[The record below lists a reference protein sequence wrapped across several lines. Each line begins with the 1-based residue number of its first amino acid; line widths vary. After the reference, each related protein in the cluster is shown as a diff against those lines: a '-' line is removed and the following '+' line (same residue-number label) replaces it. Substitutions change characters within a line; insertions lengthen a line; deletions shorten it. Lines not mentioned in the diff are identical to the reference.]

1 MNLKGLIQ
9 RELVEGMTEKELASA
24 IGVSLQ
30 TIDNILTDK
39 FPEDPARWE
48 KFARYFREDVD
59 FLRTGGSTHSIT
71 ILNLSGRTRQSN
83 AGRIR
88 RIPLLNW
95 HQMDQLVRST
105 LPPGVIHADATVE
118 TTDVSGKR
126 TVAVKV
132 QDDSMEPLFN
142 EGEIFFVNPD
152 SKWKSGDY
160 IIANHPGG
168 YQETIILRQVNSIGS
183 QYILHPL
190 NPKYED
196 LPLTKQDEVW
206 GKVVRLRKNL

>member
-30 TIDNILTDK
+30 TIENILADK
-39 FPEDPARWE
+39 FPEDPSRWE
-48 KFARYFREDVD
+48 KFAKYFRKDVD
-59 FLRTGGSTHSIT
+59 ALRTGGSTHSAT
-71 ILNLSGRTRQSN
+71 ILNLSERTHQST

-95 HQMDQLVRST
+95 HQLGQMVGSENH
-105 LPPGVIHADATVE
+105 PAVIHAEATVE

-132 QDDSMEPLFN
+132 KDDSMEPLFN
-142 EGEIFFVNPD
+142 KGEIF
-152 SKWKSGDY
+152 
-160 IIANHPGG
+160 
-168 YQETIILRQVNSIGS
+168 L
-183 QYILHPL
+183 
-190 NPKYED
+190 
-196 LPLTKQDEVW
+196 
-206 GKVVRLRKNL
+206 